1 MGIVVFTQWTNG
13 HFSTYKLT
21 RFTIFLLTLNICLSC
36 ICSTWLLISL
46 IDFKITKFT
55 FSPTLSSNFLVW
67 TVISFFQH
75 MIMIPS
81 YKQIIRIFFNFMSC
95 KLYVLFNV
103 MLSLENFH
111 TEYSSWSLSLVFPP
125 ALPSTSISLFATA
138 ILIESIPSLPSC
150 KLFIVCFR
158 IPEITAAII
167 LYVLVISSVRLK
179 SKSTRQINN

>member
-1 MGIVVFTQWTNG
+1 MLNMVVGWESLFSLNG

-21 RFTIFLLTLNICLSC
+21 RFIIFLLTLNICLSC

-55 FSPTLSSNFLVW
+55 FSPTPSSNFLVW

-75 MIMIPS
+75 CIWYQVIKKLFGFFQS
-81 YKQIIRIFFNFMSC
+81 YD
-95 KLYVLFNV
+95 
-103 MLSLENFH
+103 SLENFH

-138 ILIESIPSLPSC
+138 ILIESISSLPSC
-150 KLFIVCFR
+150 KLFIVCSR
-158 IPEITAAII
+158 IPEIRNNSS
-167 LYVLVISSVRLK
+167 YYISNK
-179 SKSTRQINN
+179 